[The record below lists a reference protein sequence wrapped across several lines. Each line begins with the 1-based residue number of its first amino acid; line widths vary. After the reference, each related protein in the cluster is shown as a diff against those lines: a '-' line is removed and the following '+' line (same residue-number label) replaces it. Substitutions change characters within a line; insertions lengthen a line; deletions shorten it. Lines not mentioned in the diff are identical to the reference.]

1 MCSGKCPSAKCPSG
15 KCPFRMCLV
24 REVHSETCFM
34 KNRKSIIDLI
44 LTNKPLHFQ
53 KMHVVE
59 TGLSDCHKMIST
71 FFKACSSKLKTKVI
85 YYRSYKK
92 FNESDFLCSLNKANF
107 DFFKNDP
114 NQNYNLLTDKF
125 LGLANKHAPLK
136 KKFVRGNN
144 APFMNREFQK
154 EIYVRSRLRNKY
166 WVEPSAENKAAY
178 KKQRNKC
185 VKIRRKSIKR
195 YMDKIS
201 EKGIETNK
209 SFWNFIKPFMT
220 NKGMISNKDITLIDG
235 KNVITDE
242 YELSQIF
249 NKVYINI
256 VEKSCGNKPN
266 KIGTTLGSLNDSDV
280 IDRIIKSYQNHPSV
294 LKIKNKFGSDLN
306 SFDFQQIKAPEVKKL
321 LKEID
326 IKKAVGVDTIPPKLI
341 KISADIIAE
350 PLTQAINC
358 CLRQGIFPENAKVAS
373 IVPLDK
379 GKPDKYGVLNYRPL
393 SILNAFSKIY
403 EKVIKN
409 QLASY
414 LDKYFSPFISAYRK
428 SYSTQQ
434 VLIRLLEEW
443 REKLDKN
450 FIVGAVLMDL
460 SKAFDC
466 IPHDLIIAKLAAYGF
481 KRETLR
487 LIYSYLKGRKQC
499 VKINNTYSDYDEII
513 SGVPQGSILGP
524 VFFNLSINDLFFFIE
539 KASMHNFA
547 DDNTLSAWGEKVS
560 KLIDTLESESNIA
573 IDWFT
578 KNEMIIDP
586 DKFQAIILDKKKS
599 NLTNIPL
606 TVDNQTIKSVP
617 SVELLGIHL
626 DDKLN
631 FNLHI
636 SNICRS
642 AANQLNALIRLK
654 NYLSFNAKRVLINS
668 YIISNFNY
676 CPLVRMF
683 STAKSLNKI
692 ESLQKRALRFL
703 YNDYSI
709 SYEGLLEKAG
719 KIKMNV
725 YRLRNLCVEIYK
737 TINKLNP
744 EFMNNIFKVKE
755 NKRVV
760 REQYKLN
767 LETPE

>member
-1 MCSGKCPSAKCPSG
+1 
-15 KCPFRMCLV
+15 
-24 REVHSETCFM
+24 
-34 KNRKSIIDLI
+34 
-44 LTNKPLHFQ
+44 
-53 KMHVVE
+53 
-59 TGLSDCHKMIST
+59 
-71 FFKACSSKLKTKVI
+71 
-85 YYRSYKK
+85 
-92 FNESDFLCSLNKANF
+92 
-107 DFFKNDP
+107 
-114 NQNYNLLTDKF
+114 
-125 LGLANKHAPLK
+125 
-136 KKFVRGNN
+136 
-144 APFMNREFQK
+144 
-154 EIYVRSRLRNKY
+154 
-166 WVEPSAENKAAY
+166 
-178 KKQRNKC
+178 
-185 VKIRRKSIKR
+185 
-195 YMDKIS
+195 MDKIS

-209 SFWNFIKPFMT
+209 SFWNFIKPFMA
-220 NKGMISNKDITLIDG
+220 NKGMIANKDITLIDD

-242 YELSQIF
+242 HELSQIF
-249 NKVYINI
+249 NKHYIKI
-256 VEKSCGNKPN
+256 AEKSCGNKPN
-266 KIGTTLGSLNDSDV
+266 KIGTILGSLNDSDV

-294 LKIKNKFGSDLN
+294 LKIKNKFGSDLS

-341 KISADIIAE
+341 KIRAVIVAE

-373 IVPLDK
+373 VVPLDK
-379 GKPDKYGVLNYRPL
+379 GKPDKYDVLNYRPV
-393 SILNAFSKIY
+393 SILNAFSNIY

-409 QLASY
+409 QLAYY

-434 VLIRLLEEW
+434 VIIRLLEEW

-450 FIVGAVLMDL
+450 LIVSAVLMDL

-466 IPHDLIIAKLAAYGF
+466 IPHDLIISKLAAYGF
-481 KRETLR
+481 KRETLK
-487 LIYSYLKGRKQC
+487 LIYCYLKGRKQC
-499 VKINNTYSDYDEII
+499 VKINNTYSDYNEII

-547 DDNTLSAWGEKVS
+547 DDNTLSAWGETVS

-578 KNEMIIDP
+578 KNEVIINS

-599 NLTNIPL
+599 NITNIPL

-617 SVELLGIHL
+617 SVALLGIHL

-676 CPLVRMF
+676 CPLVWMF

-692 ESLQKRALRFL
+692 ESLQKRTLRFL

-719 KIKMNV
+719 KVKMNV

-767 LETPE
+767 LETPEWNQVTFGAKILKVYGSKVWNSPLLISKHLKI

>member
-1 MCSGKCPSAKCPSG
+1 
-15 KCPFRMCLV
+15 
-24 REVHSETCFM
+24 
-34 KNRKSIIDLI
+34 
-44 LTNKPLHFQ
+44 
-53 KMHVVE
+53 
-59 TGLSDCHKMIST
+59 
-71 FFKACSSKLKTKVI
+71 
-85 YYRSYKK
+85 
-92 FNESDFLCSLNKANF
+92 
-107 DFFKNDP
+107 
-114 NQNYNLLTDKF
+114 
-125 LGLANKHAPLK
+125 
-136 KKFVRGNN
+136 
-144 APFMNREFQK
+144 
-154 EIYVRSRLRNKY
+154 
-166 WVEPSAENKAAY
+166 
-178 KKQRNKC
+178 
-185 VKIRRKSIKR
+185 
-195 YMDKIS
+195 MDKIS

-220 NKGMISNKDITLIDG
+220 NKGMIANKDITLIDD

-242 YELSQIF
+242 HELSQIF
-249 NKVYINI
+249 NKHYIKI
-256 VEKSCGNKPN
+256 AEKSCGNKPN

-294 LKIKNKFGSDLN
+294 LKIKNKFGSDLS

-341 KISADIIAE
+341 KIRAVIVAE
-350 PLTQAINC
+350 ALTQAINC

-373 IVPLDK
+373 VVPLDK
-379 GKPDKYGVLNYRPL
+379 GKPDKYDVLNYRPV
-393 SILNAFSKIY
+393 SILNAFSNIY

-409 QLASY
+409 QLAYY

-434 VLIRLLEEW
+434 VIIRLLEEW

-450 FIVGAVLMDL
+450 LIVGAVLMDL

-466 IPHDLIIAKLAAYGF
+466 IPHDLIISKLAAYGF
-481 KRETLR
+481 KRETLK
-487 LIYSYLKGRKQC
+487 LIYCYLKGRKQC
-499 VKINNTYSDYDEII
+499 VKINNTYSDYNEII

-547 DDNTLSAWGEKVS
+547 DDNTLSAWGETVS

-578 KNEMIIDP
+578 KNEMIINS

-599 NLTNIPL
+599 NITNIPL

-617 SVELLGIHL
+617 SVALLGIHL

-676 CPLVRMF
+676 CPLVWMF

-692 ESLQKRALRFL
+692 ESLQKRTLRFL

-719 KIKMNV
+719 KVKMNV

-767 LETPE
+767 LETPEWNQVTFGAKILKVYGSKVWNSPLLISKHLKI

>member
-1 MCSGKCPSAKCPSG
+1 
-15 KCPFRMCLV
+15 
-24 REVHSETCFM
+24 M
-34 KNRKSIIDLI
+34 KFHRY
-44 LTNKPLHFQ
+44 LT
-53 KMHVVE
+53 
-59 TGLSDCHKMIST
+59 
-71 FFKACSSKLKTKVI
+71 
-85 YYRSYKK
+85 
-92 FNESDFLCSLNKANF
+92 
-107 DFFKNDP
+107 
-114 NQNYNLLTDKF
+114 
-125 LGLANKHAPLK
+125 
-136 KKFVRGNN
+136 
-144 APFMNREFQK
+144 
-154 EIYVRSRLRNKY
+154 
-166 WVEPSAENKAAY
+166 
-178 KKQRNKC
+178 
-185 VKIRRKSIKR
+185 
-195 YMDKIS
+195 
-201 EKGIETNK
+201 
-209 SFWNFIKPFMT
+209 
-220 NKGMISNKDITLIDG
+220 
-235 KNVITDE
+235 
-242 YELSQIF
+242 
-249 NKVYINI
+249 NI
-256 VEKSCGNKPN
+256 VEKSCGSEPN

-280 IDRIIKSYQNHPSV
+280 IDRMIKSYQNHPSV

-341 KISADIIAE
+341 KIGADIIAE
-350 PLTQAINC
+350 PLTPAINC
-358 CLRQGIFPENAKVAS
+358 CLCQGIFPDNAKVAS
-373 IVPLDK
+373 VVPVDK
-379 GKPDKYGVLNYRPL
+379 GKPDKYDVLNYRPV

-409 QLASY
+409 QSASY
-414 LDKYFSPFISAYRK
+414 IHKYFSPFISAQRK

-466 IPHDLIIAKLAAYGF
+466 IPHDLIIAKLAGYGF
-481 KRETLR
+481 ERETLR

-499 VKINNTYSDYDEII
+499 VKINNTYSDYNEII

-547 DDNTLSAWGEKVS
+547 DDNTLSAWGERVS

-578 KNEMIIDP
+578 KNKMIINP

-606 TVDNQTIKSVP
+606 NIDNQTIKSVT

-631 FNLHI
+631 NNLHI

-642 AANQLNALIRLK
+642 AANQLNALMRLK
-654 NYLSFNAKRVLINS
+654 SYLSFNAKRVLINS

-676 CPLVRMF
+676 CPLWSASIFIR
-683 STAKSLNKI
+683 
-692 ESLQKRALRFL
+692 
-703 YNDYSI
+703 DYSI

-719 KIKMNV
+719 KVKMNV
-725 YRLRNLCVEIYK
+725 YRFRLRNLCVEIYK

-744 EFMNNIFKVKE
+744 EFMNNIFNVKE

-760 REQYKLN
+760 REQYKFN
-767 LETPE
+767 LETPEWNQVTFGAKSLKVYGSKVWNSLPTHIKTSENLIQFKSLMKNWNGNSFSCTVCTK

>member
-1 MCSGKCPSAKCPSG
+1 M
-15 KCPFRMCLV
+15 
-24 REVHSETCFM
+24 
-34 KNRKSIIDLI
+34 
-44 LTNKPLHFQ
+44 
-53 KMHVVE
+53 
-59 TGLSDCHKMIST
+59 
-71 FFKACSSKLKTKVI
+71 
-85 YYRSYKK
+85 
-92 FNESDFLCSLNKANF
+92 
-107 DFFKNDP
+107 
-114 NQNYNLLTDKF
+114 
-125 LGLANKHAPLK
+125 
-136 KKFVRGNN
+136 
-144 APFMNREFQK
+144 
-154 EIYVRSRLRNKY
+154 
-166 WVEPSAENKAAY
+166 
-178 KKQRNKC
+178 
-185 VKIRRKSIKR
+185 
-195 YMDKIS
+195 
-201 EKGIETNK
+201 
-209 SFWNFIKPFMT
+209 NFIKPFMT
-220 NKGMISNKDITLIDG
+220 NKGMIANKDITLIDRE
-235 KNVITDE
+235 NVITDVS
-242 YELSQIF
+242 ELSQIF
-249 NKVYINI
+249 NKHYINI
-256 VEKSCGNKPN
+256 VEKR
-266 KIGTTLGSLNDSDV
+266 SLNDSDV
-280 IDRIIKSYQNHPSV
+280 IGRIIKSYQNHPSV

-341 KISADIIAE
+341 KIGADIIAE
-350 PLTQAINC
+350 PLTLATHC

-373 IVPLDK
+373 VFPLDK
-379 GKPDKYGVLNYRPL
+379 GKPDKYDVLNYRPV
-393 SILNAFSKIY
+393 SILSTFSKIY

-414 LDKYFSPFISAYRK
+414 LDKYFSPLISAYRK

-443 REKLDKN
+443 KEKLDKN

-487 LIYSYLKGRKQC
+487 LIYSYLNSRKQC
-499 VKINNTYSDYDEII
+499 VKKNNTYSDYNEII

-539 KASMHNFA
+539 KVSMHNFA
-547 DDNTLSAWGEKVS
+547 DDNTLSAWGETVS
-560 KLIDTLESESNIA
+560 KLIDTLELESNIA
-573 IDWFT
+573 IDWLT
-578 KNEMIIDP
+578 KNEMIINP

-606 TVDNQTIKSVP
+606 AADNQTIKSVP

-636 SNICRS
+636 SNICRP
-642 AANQLNALIRLK
+642 AVNHLNALIRLK

-668 YIISNFNY
+668 YIISNINY
-676 CPLVRMF
+676 CPLVWMF
-683 STAKSLNKI
+683 STAKSLSKI

-709 SYEGLLEKAG
+709 SYEGLLEKAE
-719 KIKMNV
+719 KVKMNV
-725 YRLRNLCVEIYK
+725 YRLRNLYVEIYK

-755 NKRVV
+755 NKRVA

-767 LETPE
+767 LETPEWNQVTFGAKSLKVYGSKVWNSLLSHMKTSENLIQFKSLMKIGMAIRAVAQFAQSKLFISFVFLL

>member
-1 MCSGKCPSAKCPSG
+1 
-15 KCPFRMCLV
+15 
-24 REVHSETCFM
+24 
-34 KNRKSIIDLI
+34 
-44 LTNKPLHFQ
+44 
-53 KMHVVE
+53 
-59 TGLSDCHKMIST
+59 
-71 FFKACSSKLKTKVI
+71 
-85 YYRSYKK
+85 
-92 FNESDFLCSLNKANF
+92 
-107 DFFKNDP
+107 
-114 NQNYNLLTDKF
+114 
-125 LGLANKHAPLK
+125 
-136 KKFVRGNN
+136 
-144 APFMNREFQK
+144 
-154 EIYVRSRLRNKY
+154 
-166 WVEPSAENKAAY
+166 
-178 KKQRNKC
+178 
-185 VKIRRKSIKR
+185 
-195 YMDKIS
+195 MDKIS

-220 NKGMISNKDITLIDG
+220 NKGMIANKDITVIDG

-249 NKVYINI
+249 NKHYINI
-256 VEKSCGNKPN
+256 VEKSCGN

-280 IDRIIKSYQNHPSV
+280 IDRIIKSYQNQNHPSV

-341 KISADIIAE
+341 KIGADIIAE

-373 IVPLDK
+373 VVPLDK
-379 GKPDKYGVLNYRPL
+379 GKPDKYDVLNYRPV

-466 IPHDLIIAKLAAYGF
+466 IPHDLIIAKLAAFGF

-499 VKINNTYSDYDEII
+499 VKINNTYSDYNEII
-513 SGVPQGSILGP
+513 SRVPQGSILGP
-524 VFFNLSINDLFFFIE
+524 VFFNLSINDLFFFSE

-547 DDNTLSAWGEKVS
+547 DDNTLSAWGETVS

-578 KNEMIIDP
+578 KNEMIINP
-586 DKFQAIILDKKKS
+586 DKFQAIILDKKKL
-599 NLTNIPL
+599 NLTNIPF

-636 SNICRS
+636 SNICRP

-654 NYLSFNAKRVLINS
+654 I
-668 YIISNFNY
+668 
-676 CPLVRMF
+676 
-683 STAKSLNKI
+683 T
-692 ESLQKRALRFL
+692 
-703 YNDYSI
+703 
-709 SYEGLLEKAG
+709 
-719 KIKMNV
+719 
-725 YRLRNLCVEIYK
+725 
-737 TINKLNP
+737 
-744 EFMNNIFKVKE
+744 
-755 NKRVV
+755 
-760 REQYKLN
+760 
-767 LETPE
+767 